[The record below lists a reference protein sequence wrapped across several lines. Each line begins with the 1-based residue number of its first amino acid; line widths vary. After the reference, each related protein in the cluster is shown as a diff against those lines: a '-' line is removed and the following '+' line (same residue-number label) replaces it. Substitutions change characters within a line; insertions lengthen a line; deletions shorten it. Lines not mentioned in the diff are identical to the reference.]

1 MKIKH
6 LDECSITAGA
16 VATVA
21 QPFKA
26 VQERSPAKD
35 KPKGSN
41 LLKGIKTSKKFAN
54 SVAEGAKVDRMV
66 GHIKSSEKKLG
77 KSSKEAEN
85 IAWAT
90 ANKRGMLDNKNK
102 KNVAEG
108 LNPQVTYVII
118 YTDTHGHKKKQT
130 IISSRGSEYVWKKFE
145 QDNPGFRISGF
156 SSINDDEQGVAEGEL
171 GIEDMVMDQY
181 YNGNEV
187 SEIARYLHISED
199 EVQDIIDQHEVDE
212 AQAVAQP
219 QAPAAVQQAPVAPAP
234 EEPETD
240 PELRSAEQS
249 ANVHYS
255 SVASRRKAIEKYL
268 LRATKHGKES
278 DMAQNQEL
286 RKIERDL
293 DAIRK
298 MVSKPVAEGE
308 INEDDVVMTPGK
320 GNRLKPGLL
329 HKPEPT
335 MNPADTVKVDV
346 PLLIRLL
353 EYARE
358 DAKTDMD
365 LHDLAEKLIAL
376 GARGRTLTMKDY
388 ERLVPETKPEAPMD
402 EEQAVLTKPEWL
414 SKRKV
419 LQDLQMDPET
429 SKDPVLKKE
438 LFKKIADL
446 KRRAEEAGL
455 SEEVDECDFENM
467 YQQKV
472 DEISD
477 PMVKNYLGKAV
488 YDTLT
493 GKKDRNPGI
502 KRAMNRLSGTN
513 KPLMSKPK

>member
-1 MKIKH
+1 
-6 LDECSITAGA
+6 
-16 VATVA
+16 
-21 QPFKA
+21 
-26 VQERSPAKD
+26 VQ
-35 KPKGSN
+35 
-41 LLKGIKTSKKFAN
+41 
-54 SVAEGAKVDRMV
+54 
-66 GHIKSSEKKLG
+66 
-77 KSSKEAEN
+77 
-85 IAWAT
+85 
-90 ANKRGMLDNKNK
+90 
-102 KNVAEG
+102 
-108 LNPQVTYVII
+108 
-118 YTDTHGHKKKQT
+118 
-130 IISSRGSEYVWKKFE
+130 
-145 QDNPGFRISGF
+145 
-156 SSINDDEQGVAEGEL
+156 
-171 GIEDMVMDQY
+171 
-181 YNGNEV
+181 
-187 SEIARYLHISED
+187 
-199 EVQDIIDQHEVDE
+199 
-212 AQAVAQP
+212 
-219 QAPAAVQQAPVAPAP
+219 
-234 EEPETD
+234 
-240 PELRSAEQS
+240 
-249 ANVHYS
+249 
-255 SVASRRKAIEKYL
+255 
-268 LRATKHGKES
+268 
-278 DMAQNQEL
+278 
-286 RKIERDL
+286 
-293 DAIRK
+293 
-298 MVSKPVAEGE
+298 EGE
-308 INEDDVVMTPGK
+308 ITEDDVVLAPGK

-388 ERLVPETKPEAPMD
+388 ERLVPEAPMD